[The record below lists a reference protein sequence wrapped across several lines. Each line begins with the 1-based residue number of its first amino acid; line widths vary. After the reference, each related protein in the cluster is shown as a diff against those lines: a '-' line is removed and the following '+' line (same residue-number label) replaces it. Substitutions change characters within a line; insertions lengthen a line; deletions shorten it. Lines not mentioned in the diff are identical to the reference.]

1 MKWQN
6 KQVDTRH
13 TRENVVTLI
22 FTHAQENKQNTVAR
36 SEAGHELQL
45 GLVDSTSRL
54 DITCVAKPAIH

>member
-1 MKWQN
+1 M
-6 KQVDTRH
+6 
-13 TRENVVTLI
+13 VTLI